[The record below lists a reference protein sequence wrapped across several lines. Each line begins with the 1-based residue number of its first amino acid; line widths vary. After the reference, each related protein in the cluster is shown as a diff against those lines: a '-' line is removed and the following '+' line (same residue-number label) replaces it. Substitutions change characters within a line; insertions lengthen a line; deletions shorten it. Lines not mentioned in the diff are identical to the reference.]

1 MYRRPAPT
9 VAQRAAAIEHL
20 DLALMHLS
28 RYRAKLLQPGSGLNK
43 RAGDNRLDL
52 ANRVFSQLLEVRG
65 ARVARLRKMSHVDS
79 VTLAKMAS
87 GDRVAASMARSYLVA
102 RSDAKLRGIV
112 R

>member
-1 MYRRPAPT
+1 M
-9 VAQRAAAIEHL
+9 
-20 DLALMHLS
+20 S
-28 RYRAKLLQPGSGLNK
+28 R
-43 RAGDNRLDL
+43 
-52 ANRVFSQLLEVRG
+52 
-65 ARVARLRKMSHVDS
+65 VDS